1 MDKIKNKLIKM
12 FIESDF
18 DEAEFFE
25 VSKDNSISLEEY
37 YELMKDED
45 YKFQK
50 MAQFE
55 IQSIKIKCPWVNN
68 VWFESMQNK
77 KTGEFF
83 LSSIHVF
90 SKEDEEI
97 ISSFGDKDGKF
108 DFSTNY
114 PKIFLISPNIR
125 RNLKR
130 RNDLQLCTEELKEI
144 GEIGKYIYNNK
155 LHDKESISD
164 NFKAIYRPDGG
175 LYLFSDHDL
184 VTCFLKPAVK
194 NYDKPITKENDVRV
208 LKKILL
214 KNN

>member
-12 FIESDF
+12 FIESDL
-18 DEAEFFE
+18 DESEFFE

-37 YELMKDED
+37 YELMRD
-45 YKFQK
+45 YDYRFQK

-55 IQSIKIKCPWVNN
+55 VKSIKEKCPWVKD
-68 VWFESMQNK
+68 VWFEGLQNA
-77 KTGEFF
+77 KTKGFF
-83 LSSIHVF
+83 LTSIHFF
-90 SKEDEEI
+90 SIDGREI
-97 ISSFGDKDGKF
+97 YTSYDKKIDAYNHKIDVQKIYLLNKGIRLDVQRQK
-108 DFSTNY
+108 DFA
-114 PKIFLISPNIR
+114 KI
-125 RNLKR
+125 
-130 RNDLQLCTEELKEI
+130 QEELKEI
-144 GEIGKYIYNNK
+144 EDIGHYIYNDK
-155 LHDKESISD
+155 LHDMSSISD

-175 LYLFSDHDL
+175 LYLFSVHDL